1 MSEEATNAKTL
12 RRLARLFRRTP
23 VHPQWLLGRRSP
35 PKRLNT
41 VTGRIL
47 DIGAAD
53 RWIEP
58 LLAADTEYT
67 ALDFPS
73 TGGDLYGAR
82 PCVFAD
88 AAQLPFRDN
97 TFQAVLC
104 LEVLEHVPQP
114 AVVMAEISRVLVP
127 GGTAWISMPF
137 LYPVHDAP
145 FDFQRHTL
153 FGLQRD
159 AAGAGLEVISVYKS
173 SHYLRTAGL
182 LTCLAIAGGAYNKVG
197 WKKWMLLPLALA
209 GITIINLTS
218 AIGSHLWPDWAGMT
232 HGHEMELR
240 KP

>member
-1 MSEEATNAKTL
+1 MSKVATTANSL
-12 RRLARLFRRTP
+12 RQLSYLFRRTP
-23 VHPQWLLGRRSP
+23 LHPQWLLGRRSP
-35 PKRLNT
+35 PKGLDT
-41 VTGRIL
+41 VIGRIL

-58 LLAADTEYT
+58 MLTANTEYT

-73 TGGDLYGAR
+73 TGGNMYGAR

-104 LEVLEHVPQP
+104 LEVLEHVPRP
-114 AVVMAEISRVLVP
+114 ATVMAEISRVLAP

-145 FDFQRHTL
+145 FDFQRHTI

-159 AAGAGLEVISVYKS
+159 AQAVGLEVVSVHKS
-173 SHYLRTAGL
+173 SHSLRTAGL
-182 LTCLAIAGGAYNKVG
+182 LTCLAIAGGAYEKAG
-197 WKKWMLLPLALA
+197 WKKWMLLPAALA
-209 GITIINLTS
+209 GITAVNLS
-218 AIGSHLWPDWAGMT
+218 SVIGSRLWPDWAGMT

>member
-1 MSEEATNAKTL
+1 MSEVATTANPL
-12 RRLARLFRRTP
+12 RQLARLFRRTP
-23 VHPQWLLGRRSP
+23 LHPQWLLGCRSAP
-35 PKRLNT
+35 TGLNT

-53 RWIEP
+53 RWVEP
-58 LLAADTEYT
+58 LLATTTQYI

-73 TGGDLYGAR
+73 TGGEMYGAR

-114 AVVMAEISRVLVP
+114 TLVMAEISRVLAP

-145 FDFQRHTL
+145 FDFQRHTI
-153 FGLQRD
+153 FGLKRD
-159 AAGAGLEVISVYKS
+159 AAAAGLEVISVYKS
-173 SHYLRTAGL
+173 SHSLRTAGL
-182 LTCLAIAGGAYNKVG
+182 LTCLAIAGGAYEKAG
-197 WKKWMLLPLALA
+197 WKKWILLPVA
-209 GITIINLTS
+209 
-218 AIGSHLWPDWAGMT
+218 
-232 HGHEMELR
+232 
-240 KP
+240 